1 MSGLVKR
8 SLAFSN
14 VPLTLYEGP
23 FDAVASALG
32 TDIRDKT
39 KPVLIAVDVTNVDC
53 TTRLLAVD
61 DAFGGDVDGAKSVI
75 PLSALNA
82 LLEGG
87 YRAVTCIA
95 ALDHGTRYA
104 SVVSGFSDARVDHGT
119 LLRKLGKMLF
129 DDRGCVLGSNNAN
142 TLFLYSPHLSG
153 RTDFAWSSTRLRA
166 VPVPL
171 DRGTVRH
178 TVIGRAGVM
187 VAAAGDNR
195 AVLASAE
202 EIAAFVEGAT
212 DRAYPHSLE
221 LAGRIVDLAL
231 ASRGPGNTYGVV
243 LTNDRQF
250 VPLQVTFR
258 DRRPTV
264 HLHAEGAVDIDG
276 TVRDLG
282 GAVKVTDRHVV
293 FFGQRAITFVPIEG
307 LRDPFRAFFSSFN
320 R

>member
-8 SLAFSN
+8 FLTFSN

-53 TTRLLAVD
+53 VTRLLTVN
-61 DAFGGDVDGAKSVI
+61 DAFDGDVDGAKAMI
-75 PLSALNA
+75 PLFALNA

-95 ALDHGTRYA
+95 ALDHGIRYA
-104 SVVSGFSDARVDHGT
+104 SVASGFSDARVDFGT
-119 LLRKLGKMLF
+119 LLRKLGKTLF
-129 DDRGCVLGSNNAN
+129 DERGCVLGSNNAN
-142 TLFLYSPHLSG
+142 TLFLYSPRLSG
-153 RTDFAWSSTRLRA
+153 RADFAWSLTRMRA
-166 VPVPL
+166 VSVPL

-178 TVIGRAGVM
+178 TVIGRSGVM

-195 AVLASAE
+195 AALASAE
-202 EIAAFVEGAT
+202 EMAAFVEGAS
-212 DRAYPHSLE
+212 DRAYPHALE

-243 LTNDRQF
+243 LTTDRQF
-250 VPLQVTFR
+250 IPLQVTFR
-258 DRRPTV
+258 GQRPSV

-293 FFGQRAITFVPIEG
+293 FFGQSAITFCPIAG
-307 LRDPFRAFFSSFN
+307 LREPFRAFFSSFS